1 MSEAERAMRTVG
13 KVLDDLHPIYRAQLL
28 EGLAHAAGSALPV
41 EDSEGRSAFFWSPQR
56 YGVVSTDY
64 SPPMLDE
71 NTEPKLGPDPKEIAA
86 ARRSMSELAF
96 AEAGMDRKKL
106 KKAVT
111 ARSTDAPVK

>member
-1 MSEAERAMRTVG
+1 M
-13 KVLDDLHPIYRAQLL
+13 
-28 EGLAHAAGSALPV
+28 
-41 EDSEGRSAFFWSPQR
+41 
-56 YGVVSTDY
+56 VSTDY

-111 ARSTDAPVK
+111 ARSTDAPVKRFGGLGLVSTRHGHGASGSIQPARYPLGLTGRFLC